1 LSHRY
6 QPSCPTVFLKSTLGF
21 KGAHAN
27 KDWNAFSNR
36 FEGLTYLDA
45 TKQKLDCKTS
55 KNALP
60 LKAKTTE
67 K

>member
-1 LSHRY
+1 MSHRY
-6 QPSCPTVFLKSTLGF
+6 QPNCPTVFLKNTLGF
-21 KGAHAN
+21 SGPHAN
-27 KDWNAFSNR
+27 KDWNAFSNPL
-36 FEGLTYLDA
+36 GLTYVDA

-60 LKAKTTE
+60 LTAKTTE